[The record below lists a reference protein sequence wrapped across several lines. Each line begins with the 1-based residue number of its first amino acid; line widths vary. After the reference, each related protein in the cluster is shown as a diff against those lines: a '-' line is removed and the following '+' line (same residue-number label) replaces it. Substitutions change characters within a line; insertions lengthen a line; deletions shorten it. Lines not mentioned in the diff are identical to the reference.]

1 VRVVTDMERSKSISS
16 SLRKFIRREVYEKGG
31 MWDERGSE
39 AVEFALALS
48 VWMAISFL
56 VMYVSFALYAA
67 HFVANAAEEAARYG
81 SVRGSSWNSASCSAN
96 RLGCTASTTD
106 VSDYVKSTVPPGL
119 STSNLTISTLWPG
132 TTSSGTDCDTVDGYN
147 SPNCLVKV
155 TVSYNFSFPV
165 PFIANSPRLFSSTS
179 QMTIVR

>member
-1 VRVVTDMERSKSISS
+1 MDCAESIKC
-16 SLRKFIRREVYEKGG
+16 SLRRFAARKLYKRRGL
-31 MWDERGSE
+31 WDERGSE

-48 VWMAISFL
+48 IWMATSFM

-96 RLGCTASTTD
+96 RLGCTASSTD
-106 VSDYVKSTVPPGL
+106 VSDYVKSTVTPGL
-119 STSNLTISTLWPG
+119 STSNLTVSTSWPG
-132 TTSSGTDCDTVDGYN
+132 TTSLGTDCDTVDGPN
-147 SPNCLVKV
+147 SPNCIVKV

-165 PFIANSPRLFSSTS
+165 PFIANSQRLFSSTS
-179 QMTIVR
+179 QMTILR